1 MKIIIY
7 QKDQGAHKTN
17 WKEFASFDEDKGYS
31 VIVQGSFLIIKEFPS
46 EHTVYMLGSENFY
59 CERK

>member
-1 MKIIIY
+1 MKITIY
-7 QKDQGAHKTN
+7 QKDQGAHKTT

-31 VIVQGSFLIIKEFPS
+31 IHADGSFLFIKEAPIG
-46 EHTVYMLGSENFY
+46 HTLYIFGSENFY